1 MLLDHVIMCF
11 VIAPPL
17 IVIGLIFKSDDP
29 FVISPVESFAFFF
42 MMLIYFNKDFFNAQS
57 VAKRILGLQIID
69 RKTSQPATDLKCFL
83 RNITIPIWPLEALI
97 SLVSPT
103 RRLGD
108 LIANT
113 RVEKADKKDVILIF
127 ADLKNKTD
135 SLNSADI
142 CDKFYLYG
150 NTLVLHGSSNE
161 LINNVA

>member
-1 MLLDHVIMCF
+1 
-11 VIAPPL
+11 
-17 IVIGLIFKSDDP
+17 
-29 FVISPVESFAFFF
+29 
-42 MMLIYFNKDFFNAQS
+42 MLIYFNKDFFNAQS

-127 ADLKNKTD
+127 ADLKKIKLTR
-135 SLNSADI
+135 S
-142 CDKFYLYG
+142 
-150 NTLVLHGSSNE
+150 TLLTFVISSIYMGILWYFMDRLMN
-161 LINNVA
+161 L